1 MRNARRAPGGGENPV
16 ETVNEDLV
24 GRFYAVKTVF
34 QHLVGGFYAKNTHSG
49 TSLGLP
55 TP

>member
-24 GRFYAVKTVF
+24 GGFYAV
-34 QHLVGGFYAKNTHSG
+34 NTRSE
-49 TSLGLP
+49 SSMAVS